1 MDAIPRV
8 WVLWVLLIGASGS
21 LLAQDPLADL
31 SVEPP
36 ASGWITQGDVLLRA
50 ERTESIP
57 ARADALERLR
67 FRGRFGLRREF
78 DRVEFGATLEGAA
91 GSDRNQDNR
100 ANNDNER
107 SDSVNL
113 DELYLRWR
121 AGENT
126 TLLAGKTVFPI
137 ALTPLIW
144 DDDLRPI
151 GLSASHSISVG
162 DFNRLGLVG
171 GYFAGDHLYDD
182 ESRIAALQLGW
193 FWREGMDFSGDAQL
207 AWLDFSDLQTL
218 VDRGLGR
225 TNRRVAGVLV
235 SDYRLVDLQIG
246 IQARVNEALWRA
258 RLDVV
263 RNTGA
268 DDNADGARFSA
279 IYGDSRQAGGLEV
292 GVAVQRFQRDAVVAA
307 FTSDDWWF
315 HSFARGVMP
324 WVAYGI
330 SDHWR
335 LQLSGFR
342 ETRDGLADSTDRL
355 LLDLRGTW

>member
-1 MDAIPRV
+1 MSIVSRIFI
-8 WVLWVLLIGASGS
+8 LLVVGGGAATSA
-21 LLAQDPLADL
+21 LAQDPLVGLDEQPA
-31 SVEPP
+31 
-36 ASGWITQGDVLLRA
+36 ASGWVTHADVLLRA

-57 ARADALERLR
+57 GRADDLERFR

-78 DRVEFGATLEGAA
+78 DRLEFGATLEGAV

-137 ALTPLIW
+137 ALTPLVW

-151 GLSASHSISVG
+151 GLSASHAIPVG
-162 DFNRLGLVG
+162 DFSRLNLVG

-182 ESRIAALQLGW
+182 DSRIAALQLGW
-193 FWREGMDFSGDAQL
+193 FWNEGMDFSGDAQL

-235 SDYRLVDLQIG
+235 SDYQLLDLQVG
-246 IQARVNEALWRA
+246 IQARVNDALWRA
-258 RLDVV
+258 RVDLV

-268 DDNADGARFSA
+268 NENSDGARFSA
-279 IYGDSRQAGGLEV
+279 IYGDSRQAGGLEI
-292 GVAVQRFQRDAVVAA
+292 GFAIQRFQRDAVLAA
-307 FTSDDWWF
+307 FSSDDWWF

-324 WVAYGI
+324 WVAYGFN
-330 SDHWR
+330 DHWR

-342 ETRDGLADSTDRL
+342 ETRDGIADPTDRL